1 VFGRSQTLDMSI
13 ANKLFTSM
21 SNLHFY
27 HLSKGIVVG
36 FSIIFD
42 PDPIPDFANIYL
54 DQATVAAYSK
64 YLAKKP

>member
-1 VFGRSQTLDMSI
+1 MSI
-13 ANKLFTSM
+13 ANKLFTVM

-42 PDPIPDFANIYL
+42 PDLVPGFANIYL
-54 DQATVAAYSK
+54 DQANVTAFSE
-64 YLAKKP
+64 YLAKKPKDR

>member
-1 VFGRSQTLDMSI
+1 
-13 ANKLFTSM
+13 M

-54 DQATVAAYSK
+54 DQATVAAYSR
-64 YLAKKP
+64 YLAKKPQDR